1 MPIVKLLNRN
11 CKAKLDNQTECLL
24 RNSLNNLSND
34 HYREL
39 YNNLYGKLYK
49 HKKFKLLDEIKIRIS
64 SLKKA
69 KY

>member
-11 CKAKLDNQTECLL
+11 CKAKLDSQTECLL

-49 HKKFKLLDEIKIRIS
+49 HKKLKLFDRIKIFIS
-64 SLKKA
+64 SLKEA
-69 KY
+69 H

>member
-11 CKAKLDNQTECLL
+11 CKAKFDNQTECLL

-49 HKKFKLLDEIKIRIS
+49 HKKLKLFDRIKIFIS
-64 SLKKA
+64 SLKEA
-69 KY
+69 H